1 MIKRVQNAP
10 NTPLR
15 IARFVVESQVK
26 YTFQKKNPRL
36 WGEWLRKELTSM
48 GPAFIKMGQF
58 LSTRADLFD
67 KAIVSEL
74 SKLQD
79 DITPVGMNELTHII
93 DRSLG
98 KPWND
103 VFEYIDPKPL
113 ACASIGQVHFAV
125 MKGTQKQVVV
135 KIQKPDVAKQIR
147 DDIGTLKT
155 LNSFLIQI
163 GSSRAFEVENVL
175 QQYERFLSAE
185 LDYTQE
191 MSHMMRFREILED
204 MPVRVPRVHAA
215 ISSAEI
221 LVMDFVPSVKIT
233 DIDTL
238 RSKGIDTKFIAE
250 TLINVFL
257 NMIVTYGYVHC
268 DPHPGNIGVTND
280 GEAIVLYDFGNVIE
294 LPSEFREEVNNVI
307 FSVYQKDVNDFVDLL
322 LKLKIIELD
331 SDIDSFDVRLFF
343 RSFFDYLE
351 TLDIKTL
358 QQSIKNQELFTGSMT
373 DMSKIKVHPDFLA
386 LFRVFS
392 LLDGTCTLL
401 DPNFSYIDSLAPFTT
416 ELLSDFSFFDVRAR
430 RDFQKIQNFPK
441 LIQTTE
447 QTVARTQKQV
457 NQLSSRTKNMEMLI
471 LGCVIISQIDHAYTI
486 PLYTVLLII
495 WYSVS

>member
-1 MIKRVQNAP
+1 MIKRVQ

-26 YTFQKKNPRL
+26 YAFQKKNPRI

-67 KAIVSEL
+67 KAVVSEL

-79 DITPVGMNELTHII
+79 DITPVSIGALT
-93 DRSLG
+93 DVVSNSLG
-98 KPWND
+98 MSWDD
-103 VFEYIDPKPL
+103 VFEYIDPTPL

-125 MKGTQKQVVV
+125 LKGSNKKVVV
-135 KIQKPDVAKQIR
+135 KIQKPDVAQQIR
-147 DDIGTLKT
+147 DDIHTLKT
-155 LNSFLIQI
+155 LNRVLIQI

-175 QQYERFLSAE
+175 QQYERFLSSE

-191 MSHMMRFREILED
+191 MQHMIRFREMLVD
-204 MPVRVPRVHAA
+204 MPVRIPRVYRSMSTAD
-215 ISSAEI
+215 I
-221 LVMDFVPSVKIT
+221 LVMEFVPSVKIT
-233 DIDTL
+233 DLDKL
-238 RSKGIDTKFIAE
+238 RGQNIDTKFIAD

-268 DPHPGNIGVTND
+268 DPHPGNVGVTHD
-280 GEAIVLYDFGNVIE
+280 GESIVLYDFGNVIE
-294 LPSEFREEVNNVI
+294 LPAEFREEVNNIV

-331 SDIDSFDVRLFF
+331 ANVDSFDVRLFF

-358 QQSIKNQELFTGSMT
+358 QLSIRNQELFTGSMT

-392 LLDGTCTLL
+392 LLDGTCTQL
-401 DPNFSYIDSLAPFTT
+401 DPNFSYIDALAPFTND
-416 ELLSDFSFFDVRAR
+416 LLSDFTFFDVRAR
-430 RDFQKIQNFPK
+430 KDLQKIQSFPK
-441 LIQTTE
+441 MIQMTE
-447 QTVARTQKQV
+447 QTVSRTQKQV
-457 NQLSSRTKNMEMLI
+457 NQLTSRTKNMEMLI
-471 LGCVIISQIDHAYTI
+471 IGCIIISQLDHAYTI
-486 PLYTVLLII
+486 PMYTALLMV